1 MENHLRFDIATIG
14 KEKKLSKMMAILF
27 IVFLV
32 TYLPSSII
40 KQFDDDY
47 NYPKIHVICY
57 IINWIAVVINPVIYL
72 VSQEHYRVA
81 LALYMG
87 VKQLDLEMKGEQNLS
102 RVNHFQKG
110 HFGPN
115 CKHI

>member
-1 MENHLRFDIATIG
+1 
-14 KEKKLSKMMAILF
+14 MMATLF

-72 VSQEHYRVA
+72 ASQEHYRVA

-87 VKQLDLEMKGEQNLS
+87 VKQDDLIMRGEQNLL
-102 RVNHFQKG
+102 KG
-110 HFGPN
+110 LSFSESPF
-115 CKHI
+115 

>member
-1 MENHLRFDIATIG
+1 
-14 KEKKLSKMMAILF
+14 MMAILF

-32 TYLPSSII
+32 TYLPNSII

-72 VSQEHYRVA
+72 ASQEHYRVA

-87 VKQLDLEMKGEQNLS
+87 VKQLDLEMKGEQNLLK
-102 RVNHFQKG
+102 VNHFQKVCT
-110 HFGPN
+110 FDRD
-115 CKHI
+115 